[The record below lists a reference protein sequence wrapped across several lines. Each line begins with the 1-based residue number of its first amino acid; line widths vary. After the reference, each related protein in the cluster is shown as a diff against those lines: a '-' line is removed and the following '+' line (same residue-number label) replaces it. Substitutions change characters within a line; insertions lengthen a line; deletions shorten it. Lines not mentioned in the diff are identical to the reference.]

1 MIAEGRG
8 SLCLW
13 SEIVFERSFL
23 VFKYGVLIWFNVHWM
38 GR

>member
-1 MIAEGRG
+1 
-8 SLCLW
+8 
-13 SEIVFERSFL
+13 VFERSFL